1 MCTYYPPR
9 TANHFIIAHSILN
22 IFLTQNSILHHCWQ
36 DALNISESATRPRI
50 RPGLCNTIFLL
61 DSYILEWPITLSTS
75 FRAKTCLGNVN
86 EAMNNLDR
94 NILHHNGCS
103 SRRWDQNYPF
113 HNKISK
119 PVSGDGL
126 MWLTIFPSP
135 VMIINGPKL
144 QSWPKEFW

>member
-1 MCTYYPPR
+1 MTCISCQSSYIVSGSFQDHVYLLATQR
-9 TANHFIIAHSILN
+9 TANHFIIAHSIN
-22 IFLTQNSILHHCWQ
+22 IFNTKLYFASLLTRRIIQKKYKK
-36 DALNISESATRPRI
+36 NISESATRPRI

-103 SRRWDQNYPF
+103 SRR
-113 HNKISK
+113 
-119 PVSGDGL
+119 
-126 MWLTIFPSP
+126 
-135 VMIINGPKL
+135 
-144 QSWPKEFW
+144 